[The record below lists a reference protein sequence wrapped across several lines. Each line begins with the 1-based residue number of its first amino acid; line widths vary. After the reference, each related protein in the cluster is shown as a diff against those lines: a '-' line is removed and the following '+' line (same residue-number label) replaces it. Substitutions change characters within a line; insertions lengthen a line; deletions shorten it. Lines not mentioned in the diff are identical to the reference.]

1 MSRTVKVEVSDNIR
15 RLMIPCDWSVDD
27 FSLFLEDLEQ
37 YCFDQDV
44 FPEICISSE
53 SLTLSLSVFMYKG
66 GEMIPA
72 GEADLYENNAFR
84 DEYYV
89 FEGFDL
95 FVNNEFA
102 DAATSEA
109 VLQNAIETLFDHF
122 AM

>member
-15 RLMIPCDWSVDD
+15 RLMIPCDWSV
-27 FSLFLEDLEQ
+27 DLEQ